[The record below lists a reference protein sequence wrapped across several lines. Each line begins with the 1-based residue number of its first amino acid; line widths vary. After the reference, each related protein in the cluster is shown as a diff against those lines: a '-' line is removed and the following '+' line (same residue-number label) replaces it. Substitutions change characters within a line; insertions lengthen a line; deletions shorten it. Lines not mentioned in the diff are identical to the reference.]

1 MKRLRPRTPTGS
13 PGARLAAVLPCL
25 AVGLPAP
32 AQQPSEPLYGQ
43 GLASQ
48 DLERSVTGRAQP
60 VSSESWFHSTT
71 QDALALPP
79 APGLGTSAL
88 PVLGESPL
96 PRPAGYTASP
106 TPASAPQT
114 APFQW
119 GKLMLNPHLSY
130 GLVYGTGILT
140 GPGQEQPT
148 ALQTLSPGLTI
159 HLGPQWSLDY
169 TPSLQFYSNSE
180 YEDTLDHALS
190 LRGSAVGPNWLF
202 TLGYGFSSSSPPLV
216 ETAAQTAQDTH
227 GLTLGAEHTLDA
239 RTSLHLGLAQYF
251 RFAESYTDSYTWST
265 TDWIDYE
272 WDARF
277 ATGIGVSLAYDL
289 LDPGTDMTSER
300 LLGRIRG
307 EAGTKFRY
315 SLVGGVEWRQ
325 FLDSDAPTKLA
336 PTVEGT
342 LDYQLFQTTT
352 LSLAAAHTTGASY
365 FSDQFTETTN
375 LGGGIRQ
382 RLLGKLYLS
391 LGGGYQIQDY
401 ASTLMADTPQRG
413 DGGAYFQSNLSGVLL
428 KRVNASLFYRFSEN
442 SSDLPGYSYDS
453 NQVGLQLSAGL

>member
-1 MKRLRPRTPTGS
+1 MKRLRPRTPAGS
-13 PGARLAAVLPCL
+13 PGARLAAILPCL

-32 AQQPSEPLYGQ
+32 AQQLSEPLYGQ
-43 GLASQ
+43 GQANQ
-48 DLERSVTGRAQP
+48 DVERSVTGQAQP
-60 VSSESWFHSTT
+60 GSSESWFHSTT
-71 QDALALPP
+71 PDALALPP

-140 GPGQEQPT
+140 GPGQEEPT

-159 HLGPQWSLDY
+159 HLGPRWSLDY

-202 TLGYGFSSSSPPLV
+202 TLGYGFSSSSPPLI

-227 GLTLGAEHTLDA
+227 GLTLGADHALDA
-239 RTSLHLGLAQYF
+239 RTTLQLGVAQYF
-251 RFAESYTDSYTWST
+251 RFAESYTDSYTWTT
-265 TDWIDYE
+265 TDWMDYA

-277 ATGIGVSLAYDL
+277 ATGVGFSLGYDL
-289 LDPGTDMTSER
+289 LDPGTDMTNER

-307 EAGTKFRY
+307 EVGTKFRY

-325 FLDSDAPTKLA
+325 FLDSDVPAKLS

-342 LDYQLFQTTT
+342 LDYRLLEATTI
-352 LSLAAAHTTGASY
+352 SISASHETGASY
-365 FSDQFTETTN
+365 FDDQFTETTS
-375 LGGGIRQ
+375 LGGGVRQ
-382 RLLGKLYLS
+382 RLLGKFYLGLS
-391 LGGGYQIQDY
+391 GGYSIQDY
-401 ASTLMADTPQRG
+401 ASTLATDSTQRS
-413 DGGAYFQSNLSGVLL
+413 DDRVYFQTGLSGRFL
-428 KRVNASLFYRFSEN
+428 KRVDTSVFYRYADNASDEAGFS
-442 SSDLPGYSYDS
+442 SRS
-453 NQVGLQLSAGL
+453 NQVGFQLSAGW